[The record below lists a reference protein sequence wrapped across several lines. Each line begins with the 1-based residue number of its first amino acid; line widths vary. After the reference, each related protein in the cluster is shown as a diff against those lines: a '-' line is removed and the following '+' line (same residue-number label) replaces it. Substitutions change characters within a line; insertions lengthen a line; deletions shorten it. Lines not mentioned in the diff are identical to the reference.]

1 MLANILSR
9 YWWMTLIRGAL
20 WILFGL
26 FIFAQPGI
34 SLLTLT
40 FTFGVFALMDGVGCI
55 VNAVAGREEHEH
67 WWVMLLAGI
76 AGVLVGVLTFIS
88 PQTTALVLL
97 LYVAVWA
104 LATGFLQVV
113 SAIRLRK
120 EIDGEFW
127 LALCG
132 VLTMAFGLLLL
143 TRPAAGALSVLWIIA
158 AYAIAFGALLI
169 GLAFRV
175 RGFAHRVGAAF
186 RM

>member
-20 WILFGL
+20 WVLFGL

-34 SLLTLT
+34 SLVTLT
-40 FTFGVFALMDGVGCI
+40 FTFGIFALMDGVGCI
-55 VNAVAGREEHEH
+55 VNAVGGRDEHEH
-67 WWVMLLAGI
+67 WWLMLLAGI

-97 LYVAVWA
+97 LYVAGWA

-120 EIDGEFW
+120 EIEGEFW
-127 LALCG
+127 LALSG
-132 VLTMAFGLLLL
+132 VLTMAFGVLLL

-158 AYAIAFGALLI
+158 VYAIAFGALLI

-175 RGFAHRVGAAF
+175 RGFANRVGAAF
-186 RM
+186 KM